1 MRHNK
6 CVYGIFLICLLL
18 VACVSKD
25 SYEELEATL
34 AETRAELEQKSSQ
47 IKELKSNLKH
57 FEEELR
63 QSEEN
68 RKQLQQNLSALQAQ
82 TSELENTNLQLAQR
96 LTGLGIEL
104 EKKDSVVLQK
114 EDMIKQHN
122 ESKRALETK
131 LQALESQIDHR
142 EQKIKNQEATLATLE
157 NTKSRIETKIKQL
170 ESQLDSRET
179 RINEQDSTI
188 KNLQSTKRQ
197 IETDLKKQIKNHQ
210 IKLEEMEGNLKVTF
224 IDKILFDSGSVRIN
238 KNGQELLLTLAES
251 LRENHNQNII
261 IQGHTDNVEIGP
273 ELRKFYPTNWELSA
287 TRSTTVLR
295 YLIESAGIAPERCAA
310 SAYSYYKPVASN
322 QSEAGRKQNRR
333 IEIILVPQR

>member
-6 CVYGIFLICLLL
+6 CVYGIFLICFVL

-34 AETRAELEQKSSQ
+34 AGTRAQLEQKSSQ
-47 IKELKSNLKH
+47 IKELKSKLKQS
-57 FEEELR
+57 EEELR

-68 RKQLQQNLSALQAQ
+68 RKQLRQNLSALQAQ

-114 EDMIKQHN
+114 EDVIKQHN
-122 ESKRALETK
+122 ESKHALETK
-131 LQALESQIDHR
+131 LQALQSQIDHR

-157 NTKSRIETKIKQL
+157 NTKGRIETKIKQL
-170 ESQLDSRET
+170 ESQLESRET
-179 RINEQDSTI
+179 RINEQDGTI
-188 KNLQSTKRQ
+188 KDLQSTKRQ
-197 IETDLKKQIKNHQ
+197 IETDLKKQIKSHQ
-210 IKLEEMEGNLKVTF
+210 IKLEEMEGKLKVTF

>member
-1 MRHNK
+1 MRHYK
-6 CVYGIFLICLLL
+6 CVYGIFLIGFVL

-25 SYEELEATL
+25 SYEALEATL
-34 AETRAELEQKSSQ
+34 ADSQAQLEQKSSQ
-47 IKELKSNLKH
+47 IKELKSKLKR

-68 RKQLQQNLSALQAQ
+68 RIQLEQNLSALQAQ
-82 TSELENTNLQLAQR
+82 TRELENTNSQLAQR

-114 EDMIKQHN
+114 EDVIKQHN

-131 LQALESQIDHR
+131 LQALQSEIVHR
-142 EQKIKNQEATLATLE
+142 EQKIKRQETTLETLE
-157 NTKSRIETKIKQL
+157 NTKSQIETKIKQL
-170 ESQLDSRET
+170 ESQLESRET
-179 RINEQDSTI
+179 RINEQDKMI
-188 KNLQSTKRQ
+188 KNLQSIKRQ
-197 IETDLKKQIKNHQ
+197 IETDLKKQIKSHQ
-210 IKLEEMEGNLKVTF
+210 IKLEEMEGKLKVTF

-238 KNGQELLLTLAES
+238 KNGQALLLTLAES
-251 LRENHNQNII
+251 LRDNHSQNII
-261 IQGHTDNVEIGP
+261 VQGHTDNVEIGP

-287 TRSTTVLR
+287 SRSTTVLR
-295 YLIESAGIAPERCAA
+295 YLIESAGIEPERCVA

-322 QSEAGRKQNRR
+322 QTEAGRKQNRR

>member
-1 MRHNK
+1 
-6 CVYGIFLICLLL
+6 VL

-25 SYEELEATL
+25 SYEALEATL
-34 AETRAELEQKSSQ
+34 ADSQAQLEQKNSQ
-47 IKELKSNLKH
+47 IKELKSKLKH

-68 RKQLQQNLSALQAQ
+68 RTQLQQNLSALQAQ
-82 TSELENTNLQLAQR
+82 VRELENTNSQLAQR

-114 EDMIKQHN
+114 EDVIKQHN
-122 ESKRALETK
+122 ESRRALETK
-131 LQALESQIDHR
+131 LQALQSEIVHR
-142 EQKIKNQEATLATLE
+142 EQKIKSREATLETLE
-157 NTKSRIETKIKQL
+157 NTKSQIETKIKQL

-179 RINEQDSTI
+179 RIYEQDKMI
-188 KNLQSTKRQ
+188 RNLQSTKRQ
-197 IETDLKKQIKNHQ
+197 IETDLKKQIKSHQ
-210 IKLEEMEGNLKVTF
+210 IKLEEMEGKLKVTF
-224 IDKILFDSGSVRIN
+224 IDKILFDSGSIRIN
-238 KNGQELLLTLAES
+238 KNGQALLLTLAES
-251 LRENHNQNII
+251 LRDNHSQNII

-295 YLIESAGIAPERCAA
+295 YLIESAGIAPERCVA

-322 QSEAGRKQNRR
+322 QTEAGRKQNRR
-333 IEIILVPQR
+333 IEIVLLPQR

>member
-6 CVYGIFLICLLL
+6 CVYGIFLICFLL

-25 SYEELEATL
+25 SYEELETTL
-34 AETRAELEQKSSQ
+34 ADTRAQLEQKSSQ
-47 IKELKSNLKH
+47 IKELKSKLKH
-57 FEEELR
+57 SEEELR
-63 QSEEN
+63 QSEES
-68 RKQLQQNLSALQAQ
+68 RKQLQQNLSALQTQ

-96 LTGLGIEL
+96 LAGLGIEL

-114 EDMIKQHN
+114 EDVIKQHN
-122 ESKRALETK
+122 ESKRTLETK
-131 LQALESQIDHR
+131 LQALQSQIDQR

-157 NTKSRIETKIKQL
+157 STKGRIETKIKQL

-179 RINEQDSTI
+179 RINEQDKTI
-188 KNLQSTKRQ
+188 KDLQSTKHQ

-210 IKLEEMEGNLKVTF
+210 IKLEEMEGKLKVTF

-238 KNGQELLLTLAES
+238 KNGKELLLTLAQT

-287 TRSTTVLR
+287 GRSTAVLR

-333 IEIILVPQR
+333 IEIILLPER